1 MGENMKKGIKFA
13 LILALLLFINP
24 VFAKTIKVVA
34 QTTNSFDPYDPPE
47 VFYAKILEKVSVEE
61 NKVVPK
67 GTIRGNV
74 VKVSTSKR
82 GKRNGYL
89 VIQISGFKEEGANV
103 FAPTRNDIR
112 AKVTRY
118 KKTDLKELGIS
129 SATSIAGLFVDH
141 IAIPINFAR
150 GMITPYENKSRLK
163 SGVQKAYEKSTL
175 SYISKGEEIDLKTGE
190 LVVLTVKIKDEND

>member
-1 MGENMKKGIKFA
+1 MGETMKKSIK
-13 LILALLLFINP
+13 LILVLVLLLFINP

-34 QTTNSFDPYDPPE
+34 QTTEHFDPYNPPE
-47 VFYAKILEKVSVEE
+47 VFYAKILEKVNVEE

-67 GTIRGNV
+67 GTIMGNV

-89 VIQISGFKEEGANV
+89 VIQISGFKEEGATS
-103 FAPTRNDIR
+103 FSPTRNDIR

-118 KKTDLKELGIS
+118 KKADLKELGIS
-129 SATSIAGLFVDH
+129 GATSVAGLFVDH

-150 GMITPYENKSRLK
+150 GMITPYENKSRLM
-163 SGVQKAYEKSTL
+163 SGAQKVYEKSTL
-175 SYISKGEEIDLKTGE
+175 SYISKGQEIDLKAGE
-190 LVVLTVKIKDEND
+190 LVVLSVKIKDKED